1 MADRVRVPVS
11 ELIDVE
17 RIGSGDRAP
26 TPRELREALPRG
38 WALDDDN
45 LHAHRDLRLFFRE
58 GWILLTG
65 LFLFGAFGLF
75 FLVGALPRGWGG
87 LARLA
92 LLLIVILAA
101 GGLVGP
107 MVTRALHRRG

>member
-1 MADRVRVPVS
+1 MAGRARVPLS
-11 ELIDVE
+11 DLIDVE
-17 RIGSGDRAP
+17 RVGPGDRPP

-65 LFLFGAFGLF
+65 LFLFGTFGLF
-75 FLVGALPRGWGG
+75 FLVGAMPRGWGG
-87 LARLA
+87 FVRLA
-92 LLLIVILAA
+92 VLLIVILAV